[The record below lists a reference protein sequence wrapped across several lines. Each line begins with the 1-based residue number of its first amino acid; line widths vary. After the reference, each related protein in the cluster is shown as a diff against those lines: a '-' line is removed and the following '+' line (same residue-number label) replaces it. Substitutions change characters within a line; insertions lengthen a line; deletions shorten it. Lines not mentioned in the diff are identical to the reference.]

1 MESAKTSP
9 NLNGAGD
16 GPLKHI
22 LITGG
27 AGFLGSFLCERL
39 LADGHAV
46 TCLDN
51 FRTGFR
57 GNIETLLANPRFRLL
72 DRCVTDPL
80 DASFDEIYNFA
91 CPASPIHYQIDPVFT
106 FKTCILGALNMLELA
121 RRSNAKI
128 IQASTSE
135 VYGDPLVHPQK
146 EDYLGNVNTSGVRSC
161 YDEGKRGAETLFAD
175 FRRMHGVNIRVA
187 RIFNT
192 YGPGMSPN
200 DGRVVSNFIMQALRG
215 EDLTIYGDGSQTR
228 SFCFRDDLVDGIL
241 ALMAAPDA
249 LTSPVNIGN
258 PVEFTV
264 GDLAKMVTSKIKS
277 RSRIVYL
284 PRPEDDPLQRCPDI
298 SRARTELHWEPKV
311 ALDEGLD
318 HTIAYFSS
326 LLHADSRDLVSHD

>member
-1 MESAKTSP
+1 M
-9 NLNGAGD
+9 
-16 GPLKHI
+16 
-22 LITGG
+22 
-27 AGFLGSFLCERL
+27 
-39 LADGHAV
+39 

-57 GNIETLLANPRFRLL
+57 ATIASLLGNPRFRLL
-72 DRCVTDPL
+72 DQSVTDPL
-80 DASFDEIYNFA
+80 DEKFDEIYNFA
-91 CPASPIHYQIDPVFT
+91 CPASPFHYQIDPVFT
-106 FKTCILGALNMLELA
+106 FKTCVLGALNMLELA
-121 RRSNAKI
+121 QRTGAKI

-175 FRRMHGVNIRVA
+175 FHRLHGVNIRVV

-200 DGRVVSNFIMQALRG
+200 DGRVVSNFIMQALCG

-228 SFCFRDDLVDGIL
+228 SFCYRDDLVEGIF
-241 ALMAAPDA
+241 ALMDGPDA
-249 LTSPVNIGN
+249 LTLPINIGN

-264 GDLAKMVTSKIKS
+264 DQLARMVVSKIGS

-284 PRPEDDPLQRCPDI
+284 PLPQDDPLQRCPDI
-298 SRARTELHWEPKV
+298 SRARAQLGWEPKI
-311 ALDEGLD
+311 ALDAGLD
-318 HTIAYFSS
+318 RTIAYFAA
-326 LLHADSRDLVSHD
+326 LLDSQGSALVSHA